1 MGGGGGSRNQV
12 QQQVVTQ
19 SNIPDYAR
27 HYFEDLMTREQA
39 ALNEQYQPYRQER
52 IADFTQDQRTVQNNI
67 LNQQR
72 AGQFATGTNLTA
84 TAGQRALEQSAY
96 TTGQFNPNTVSYQQQ
111 QANQMG
117 AVPNVD
123 YQSQQANRMADVQN
137 VSYQQQQANRMAD
150 VQNVNYQ
157 QQQANRMADV
167 QNVNYEQQQANQM
180 DTAQTDYRPDL
191 TAFQF
196 GPTRDVSA
204 QNVQAQ
210 NMQAAQSSYG
220 QGPLEQFRMAGPQK
234 FGQAQA
240 SEYMSPYMQNVVE
253 TQKREATRD
262 ARRGQVAQ
270 DLGSARQGTYG
281 GSRQLLASLERERNL
296 GTQLGDIQA
305 RGSQAAYENAQQQFE
320 RDRAA
325 GLTTGQQNLSAALQQ
340 QQLGVQTGTQMA
352 LANLSNEQQA
362 RVNNQAMNFQ
372 AQGMNADN
380 ALRAALANQGVD
392 VTRAQANLQSQLS
405 TQELG
410 ANIGMQTSLANL
422 AASQQANA
430 QNLAARQQTQGLNAQ
445 QAMQAQLANQQ
456 AGLTTGQANLAASQ
470 QTQGLNAQQAMQA
483 MLANQQA
490 GLTTGQANLA
500 ASQQTQGLN
509 AQQAMQAMLANQQ
522 AGLTTGQANLAAS
535 QQTQGLN
542 AQQAMQAALA
552 NQQAGLTTGQ
562 ANLAASQQTQGLNAQ
577 QAMQAQL
584 ANQSAGLEGQRLTEQ
599 SRQFGAQ
606 QGLANLGLAAQTGQ
620 TLSNIGTAQ
629 SQTDQARFAQQ
640 TSTAA
645 QQQARNQQM
654 LDIAYEDFMRRQN
667 FPAEQRQQFS
677 NMLRGIG
684 ITPNT
689 TTTSYSP
696 SASIGSQLMSGGLG
710 AAALYNTASRAGV
723 L

>member
-1 MGGGGGSRNQV
+1 MGGGGSRNQV

-19 SNIPDYAR
+19 SNIPEYAR

-84 TAGQRALEQSAY
+84 TAGQRALELPAY
-96 TTGQFNPNTVSYQQQ
+96 TTGQFNPSNVSYQQQ
-111 QANQMG
+111 QANQMA
-117 AVPNVD
+117 AVP
-123 YQSQQANRMADVQN
+123 
-137 VSYQQQQANRMAD
+137 
-150 VQNVNYQ
+150 NVNYQ
-157 QQQANRMADV
+157 QQQANQMA
-167 QNVNYEQQQANQM
+167 
-180 DTAQTDYRPDL
+180 TAQTNYNPNL

-204 QNVQAQ
+204 QQINAPI
-210 NMQAAQSSYG
+210 MQAAQSSYG
-220 QGPLEQFRMAGPQK
+220 QGPLEQFRMAGPQQ
-234 FGQAQA
+234 FGQQQA

-262 ARRGQVAQ
+262 ARRGQVVQ
-270 DLGSARQGTYG
+270 DLGAARQGTYG
-281 GSRQLLASLERERNL
+281 GSRQLLAGLERERNL

-325 GLTTGQQNLSAALQQ
+325 GLTTGQQNLDAALRQ

-372 AQGMNADN
+372 AQGMNAEN

-392 VTRAQANLQSQLS
+392 VARAQANLQSQLG

-430 QNLAARQQTQGLNAQ
+430 QNLAARQETQGLNAEQ
-445 QAMQAQLANQQ
+445 GMRAFLANQA

-470 QTQGLNAQQAMQA
+470 QTQGLNAEQAMRA
-483 MLANQQA
+483 M
-490 GLTTGQANLA
+490 
-500 ASQQTQGLN
+500 
-509 AQQAMQAMLANQQ
+509 
-522 AGLTTGQANLAAS
+522 
-535 QQTQGLN
+535 
-542 AQQAMQAALA
+542 
-552 NQQAGLTTGQ
+552 
-562 ANLAASQQTQGLNAQ
+562 
-577 QAMQAQL
+577 L
-584 ANQSAGLEGQRLTEQ
+584 ANQSAGLEGQRLSEA

-620 TLSNIGTAQ
+620 TLSNIGTAS
-629 SQTDQARFAQQ
+629 SQADQARFAQQ

-684 ITPNT
+684 VTPNT
-689 TTTSYSP
+689 TSTYYSP

-710 AAALYNTASRAGV
+710 AAALYNTANRAGV
-723 L
+723 I

>member
-19 SNIPDYAR
+19 SNIPEYAR

-84 TAGQRALEQSAY
+84 TAGQRALEQPAY
-96 TTGQFNPNTVSYQQQ
+96 TTGQFNPS
-111 QANQMG
+111 
-117 AVPNVD
+117 
-123 YQSQQANRMADVQN
+123 
-137 VSYQQQQANRMAD
+137 
-150 VQNVNYQ
+150 NVNYQ
-157 QQQANRMADV
+157 QQQANQMAATP
-167 QNVNYEQQQANQM
+167 NVNYQQQQANQM
-180 DTAQTDYRPDL
+180 ATAQTDYRPDL
-191 TAFQF
+191 TAFKF

-220 QGPLEQFRMAGPQK
+220 QGPLEQFRMAGPQQ
-234 FGQAQA
+234 FGQQQA
-240 SEYMSPYMQNVVE
+240 NEYMSPYMQNVVE

-262 ARRGQVAQ
+262 ARRGQVVQ
-270 DLGSARQGTYG
+270 DLGAARQGTYG
-281 GSRQLLASLERERNL
+281 GSRQLLAGLERERNL

-392 VTRAQANLQSQLS
+392 VARAQANLQSQLS

-430 QNLAARQQTQGLNAQ
+430 QNLAARQETQGLNAEQ
-445 QAMQAQLANQQ
+445 GMRALLANQA

-470 QTQGLNAQQAMQA
+470 QTQGLNAEQAMRA
-483 MLANQQA
+483 M
-490 GLTTGQANLA
+490 
-500 ASQQTQGLN
+500 
-509 AQQAMQAMLANQQ
+509 
-522 AGLTTGQANLAAS
+522 
-535 QQTQGLN
+535 
-542 AQQAMQAALA
+542 
-552 NQQAGLTTGQ
+552 
-562 ANLAASQQTQGLNAQ
+562 
-577 QAMQAQL
+577 L
-584 ANQSAGLEGQRLTEQ
+584 ANQSAGLEGQRLSEQ

-629 SQTDQARFAQQ
+629 SQSDQARFAQQ

-684 ITPNT
+684 VTPNT

-696 SASIGSQLMSGGLG
+696 NASIGSQLMSGGLG
-710 AAALYNTASRAGV
+710 AAALYNTANRAGII
-723 L
+723 

>member
-1 MGGGGGSRNQV
+1 MGGGGGSSNQPTT
-12 QQQVVTQ
+12 QNITQ
-19 SNIPDYAR
+19 SNLPDYIR
-27 HYFEDLMTREQA
+27 PYYEGLMERANANLTTPYVPYGYTRNADGQVVR
-39 ALNEQYQPYRQER
+39 ALDAQGNPVDATR

-67 LNQQR
+67 LNQR
-72 AGQFATGTNLTA
+72 TPGQFGTGTNVA
-84 TAGQRALEQSAY
+84 SAVAQRALEQPAY

-111 QANQMG
+111 QANQMA
-117 AVPNVD
+117 AVPNVN
-123 YQSQQANRMADVQN
+123 YQQQQANRMADVQN
-137 VSYQQQQANRMAD
+137 VSYQQQQAN
-150 VQNVNYQ
+150 
-157 QQQANRMADV
+157 
-167 QNVNYEQQQANQM
+167 QM

-191 TAFQF
+191 EAFKF

-220 QGPLEQFRMAGPQK
+220 QGPLEQFRMAGPQQ

-240 SEYMSPYMQNVVE
+240 QQYMSPYMQNVVE

-262 ARRGQVAQ
+262 ARRGQVVQ
-270 DLGSARQGTYG
+270 DLGAARQGTYG
-281 GSRQLLASLERERNL
+281 GSRQLLAGLERERNL

-372 AQGMNADN
+372 AQGMNAEN

-456 AGLTTGQANLAASQ
+456 AGLTTGQANLAAGQ

-509 AQQAMQAMLANQQ
+509 AQQAMQAMLANQ
-522 AGLTTGQANLAAS
+522 
-535 QQTQGLN
+535 
-542 AQQAMQAALA
+542 
-552 NQQAGLTTGQ
+552 
-562 ANLAASQQTQGLNAQ
+562 
-577 QAMQAQL
+577 
-584 ANQSAGLEGQRLTEQ
+584 SAGLEGQRLTEQ

-606 QGLANLGLAAQTGQ
+606 QGLANLAQANQSAQ

-629 SQTDQARFAQQ
+629 AQTDQARYAQQ

-645 QQQARNQQM
+645 QQQALNQQR
-654 LDIAYEDFMRRQN
+654 LDMAYQDFLRQQGYS
-667 FPAEQRQQFS
+667 AEQLQQYS
-677 NMLRGIG
+677 SLLRGVPV
-684 ITPNT
+684 TPSS
-689 TTTSYSP
+689 TTSTYAQQP
-696 SASIGSQLMSGGLG
+696 GIGQQLMGGGL
-710 AAALYNTASRAGV
+710 AAAGIYNTLRG
-723 L
+723 

>member
-1 MGGGGGSRNQV
+1 MGGGGSSRNQV
-12 QQQVVTQ
+12 QQQVITQ

-52 IADFTQDQRTVQNNI
+52 IADFTAEQRAVQNNI

-84 TAGQRALEQSAY
+84 TAGQRALELPAY

-111 QANQMG
+111 QANQM
-117 AVPNVD
+117 AATP
-123 YQSQQANRMADVQN
+123 
-137 VSYQQQQANRMAD
+137 
-150 VQNVNYQ
+150 NVNYQ
-157 QQQANRMADV
+157 QQQANQMA
-167 QNVNYEQQQANQM
+167 
-180 DTAQTDYRPDL
+180 TAQTNYRPNL
-191 TAFQF
+191 QAFQF
-196 GPTRDVSA
+196 GPTREVSA
-204 QNVQAQ
+204 QQINAPT
-210 NMQAAQSSYG
+210 MQAAQSSYG
-220 QGPLEQFRMAGPQK
+220 QGPLEQFRMSGPQQ
-234 FGQAQA
+234 FGQQQA

-262 ARRGQVAQ
+262 ARRGQITQ

-325 GLTTGQQNLSAALQQ
+325 GLTTGQQNLDAALRQ

-430 QNLAARQQTQGLNAQ
+430 QNLAAQQQTQGLNAEQ
-445 QAMQAQLANQQ
+445 GMRALLANQQ

-470 QTQGLNAQQAMQA
+470 QTQGLNAEQAMRA
-483 MLANQQA
+483 M
-490 GLTTGQANLA
+490 
-500 ASQQTQGLN
+500 
-509 AQQAMQAMLANQQ
+509 
-522 AGLTTGQANLAAS
+522 
-535 QQTQGLN
+535 
-542 AQQAMQAALA
+542 
-552 NQQAGLTTGQ
+552 
-562 ANLAASQQTQGLNAQ
+562 
-577 QAMQAQL
+577 L

-606 QGLANLGLAAQTGQ
+606 QGLANLGLAADTGQ

-684 ITPNT
+684 VTPNT

-710 AAALYNTASRAGV
+710 AAALYNTANRAGV
-723 L
+723 I

>member
-1 MGGGGGSRNQV
+1 MGGGGGSSQPTTQTTIQSNLPEYARPYFENLMVRANANLTTPYVPYGYTRNADG
-12 QQQVVTQ
+12 QVV
-19 SNIPDYAR
+19 R
-27 HYFEDLMTREQA
+27 
-39 ALNEQYQPYRQER
+39 ALDAQGNPVDATR
-52 IADFTQDQRTVQNNI
+52 IADFTQQQRTVQNNI
-67 LNQQR
+67 LNMQTP
-72 AGQFATGTNLTA
+72 GQFATGTNVAA
-84 TAGQRALEQSAY
+84 TAAQRALEQPAY
-96 TTGQFNPNTVSYQQQ
+96 TTGQFSPNNVSYQQQ
-111 QANQMG
+111 QANQMA
-117 AVPNVD
+117 AVPNVN

-137 VSYQQQQANRMAD
+137 V
-150 VQNVNYQ
+150 NY
-157 QQQANRMADV
+157 D
-167 QNVNYEQQQANQM
+167 QQQANQM

-191 TAFQF
+191 EAFKF

-204 QNVQAQ
+204 QQINAPT
-210 NMQAAQSSYG
+210 MQAAQSSYG
-220 QGPLEQFRMAGPQK
+220 QGPLEQFRMAGPQQ
-234 FGQAQA
+234 FGQEQAQQ
-240 SEYMSPYMQNVVE
+240 YMSPYMQNVVE

-262 ARRGQVAQ
+262 ARRGQIVQ
-270 DLGSARQGTYG
+270 DLGAARQGTYG
-281 GSRQLLASLERERNL
+281 GSRQLLAGLERERNL

-380 ALRAALANQGVD
+380 ALKAALANQGVD
-392 VTRAQANLQSQLS
+392 VARAQANLQSQLS

-456 AGLTTGQANLAASQ
+456 AGLTTGQANLAAGQ
-470 QTQGLNAQQAMQA
+470 QTQGLNAEQAMRA
-483 MLANQQA
+483 MLANQSA

-509 AQQAMQAMLANQQ
+509 AEQAMRAM
-522 AGLTTGQANLAAS
+522 
-535 QQTQGLN
+535 
-542 AQQAMQAALA
+542 
-552 NQQAGLTTGQ
+552 
-562 ANLAASQQTQGLNAQ
+562 
-577 QAMQAQL
+577 L

-606 QGLANLGLAAQTGQ
+606 QGLANLAQANQSAQTLANLG
-620 TLSNIGTAQ
+620 SAA
-629 SQTDQARFAQQ
+629 SQNDLARYSMQ

-645 QQQARNQQM
+645 QQQALNQQI
-654 LDIAYEDFMRRQN
+654 LDQRYQDFL
-667 FPAEQRQQFS
+667 RQQGYPMEQLQQYS
-677 NMLRGIG
+677 SLLRGVPV
-684 ITPNT
+684 TPSST
-689 TTTSYSP
+689 TATYAQQP
-696 SASIGSQLMSGGLG
+696 GVGQQLLGGGL
-710 AAALYNTASRAGV
+710 AAAGIYNTFRG
-723 L
+723 

>member
-1 MGGGGGSRNQV
+1 
-12 QQQVVTQ
+12 
-19 SNIPDYAR
+19 
-27 HYFEDLMTREQA
+27 
-39 ALNEQYQPYRQER
+39 
-52 IADFTQDQRTVQNNI
+52 
-67 LNQQR
+67 
-72 AGQFATGTNLTA
+72 
-84 TAGQRALEQSAY
+84 
-96 TTGQFNPNTVSYQQQ
+96 
-111 QANQMG
+111 
-117 AVPNVD
+117 
-123 YQSQQANRMADVQN
+123 
-137 VSYQQQQANRMAD
+137 
-150 VQNVNYQ
+150 
-157 QQQANRMADV
+157 
-167 QNVNYEQQQANQM
+167 
-180 DTAQTDYRPDL
+180 
-191 TAFQF
+191 
-196 GPTRDVSA
+196 
-204 QNVQAQ
+204 
-210 NMQAAQSSYG
+210 
-220 QGPLEQFRMAGPQK
+220 
-234 FGQAQA
+234 
-240 SEYMSPYMQNVVE
+240 MSPYMQNVVE

-262 ARRGQVAQ
+262 ARRGQIAQ

-281 GSRQLLASLERERNL
+281 GSRQLLAGLERERNL

-430 QNLAARQQTQGLNAQ
+430 QNLAAQQQTQGLNAEQ
-445 QAMQAQLANQQ
+445 GMRALLANQQ

-470 QTQGLNAQQAMQA
+470 QTQGLNAEQAMRA
-483 MLANQQA
+483 M
-490 GLTTGQANLA
+490 
-500 ASQQTQGLN
+500 
-509 AQQAMQAMLANQQ
+509 
-522 AGLTTGQANLAAS
+522 
-535 QQTQGLN
+535 
-542 AQQAMQAALA
+542 
-552 NQQAGLTTGQ
+552 
-562 ANLAASQQTQGLNAQ
+562 
-577 QAMQAQL
+577 L

-606 QGLANLGLAAQTGQ
+606 QGLANLGLAAETGQ

-629 SQTDQARFAQQ
+629 SQSDQARFAQQ

-710 AAALYNTASRAGV
+710 AAALYNTANRAGV
-723 L
+723 I